1 MTTHTAALDPSL
13 PLLAKGFRPFFLL
26 AALYATV
33 MVPLWLAILTSKIA
47 PDSYL
52 PPMIW
57 HAHEMMWGF
66 VSAVIA
72 GFLLTAVGNW
82 TQRETASGAPLAGLA
97 VLWLVGRLAMLFAG
111 ALPRGVP
118 ALLDLAFLP
127 TLAWVLA
134 RPLVAAKNRRNF
146 VMLAIVTTLFAA
158 NLVIHLDALGWLPS
172 GSAHLATLLSL
183 DLVLLLILLIGGR
196 IFPMFTRNR
205 TGVQSIRNVP
215 WLDRL
220 CVAAMTGLLIVD
232 AIMAQGGR
240 LGASV
245 AGLVGLL
252 AAARAL
258 HWGTRHSMRDP
269 LLWVLHAGYGWL
281 VVGLLLRGCS
291 VLVGAPPA
299 SVAIHALTVGAI
311 GTLTL
316 GMMARVSLGHTGRM
330 LVAPDSMKVA
340 FVAINL
346 AALSRVLVPW
356 FVPER
361 YVAGIVTAGVLWV
374 LAFALFLVAY
384 GKMLCLHRIDGNP
397 G

>member
-240 LGASV
+240 LAHPSLAWSDCWLRRVRCIGEHVTQCAIRCSGSCTRV
-245 AGLVGLL
+245 MAGSSLAYCS
-252 AAARAL
+252 AAARS
-258 HWGTRHSMRDP
+258 WSVRRQRP
-269 LLWVLHAGYGWL
+269 LRSTH
-281 VVGLLLRGCS
+281 
-291 VLVGAPPA
+291 
-299 SVAIHALTVGAI
+299 
-311 GTLTL
+311 
-316 GMMARVSLGHTGRM
+316 
-330 LVAPDSMKVA
+330 
-340 FVAINL
+340 
-346 AALSRVLVPW
+346 
-356 FVPER
+356 
-361 YVAGIVTAGVLWV
+361 
-374 LAFALFLVAY
+374 
-384 GKMLCLHRIDGNP
+384 
-397 G
+397 